1 MKHTMLIAVLL
12 FVVLAGCKK
21 DDSTTVT
28 PPAATDPIVGTWLME
43 GANVPYGL
51 MIAPFKV
58 IRIRAT
64 FNADNTYTVVQT
76 DSSNTQTTFTG
87 TYTKSASTYT
97 DTVST
102 SRTKTATINNIVA
115 NQATPSTVTST
126 GIYAILGTYIDV

>member
-1 MKHTMLIAVLL
+1 
-12 FVVLAGCKK
+12 
-21 DDSTTVT
+21 
-28 PPAATDPIVGTWLME
+28 
-43 GANVPYGL
+43 